1 MIVIIDYGM
10 GNCGSMQNMIKKSGY
25 KAIIS
30 GKQEDIELATTLILP
45 GVGAFDNAMKKLTE
59 SGLIDIIQKK
69 VLIDKVRFLGVCLGM
84 QLLFSHSE
92 EGNHS
97 GLGWLEGSVERF
109 SFSSPEYLSLK
120 IPHMGWNEI
129 TSPNSSFIF
138 AQMEQP
144 RFYFVHS
151 FHVNCPKEYV
161 IGEAIYGYNFV
172 CAVNKENI
180 FGAQFHPE
188 KSHKFGL
195 QFFKNFLGE
204 TC

>member
-10 GNCGSMQNMIKKSGY
+10 GNCGSMQNMIKKSGF

-45 GVGAFDNAMKKLTE
+45 GVGAFDNAMVKLTE
-59 SGLIDIIQKK
+59 SGLINIIKKK

-92 EGNHS
+92 EGKHS

-109 SFSSPEYLSLK
+109 SFSAPELLSLK
-120 IPHMGWNEI
+120 VPHMGWNEI
-129 TSPNSSFIF
+129 SSPSDSFIF
-138 AQMEQP
+138 KEMEHP

-161 IGEAIYGYNFV
+161 IGETIYGYNFV

-204 TC
+204 AC